1 MTIDLMFSGE
11 SKNIE
16 YKLTLP
22 DKSEKYIKTIVAFAN
37 SQGGKLIIGVDDKT
51 HQVFG
56 VKNEVLFQVM
66 DEIVNVFGQMGL
78 VEAWENGIKRIF
90 NSAKKYGL
98 FEPKIQEFDN
108 MFRVEL
114 FRNSFTAEQ
123 KERNIGEASE
133 KRRRRIGEQK

>member
-1 MTIDLMFSGE
+1 M
-11 SKNIE
+11 
-16 YKLTLP
+16 
-22 DKSEKYIKTIVAFAN
+22 KTIIALAN
-37 SQGGKLIIGVDDKT
+37 TQGGKLIIGVDDKT

-133 KRRRRIGEQK
+133 KRRGRIGEQK